1 MSRLGSKILEA
12 RTRKGLSRKQLA
24 KKIGVAEKY
33 IEEVELGK
41 KIISEGLLAK
51 ITKIIGED
59 VNDISMS
66 FEEAVF
72 EEEKE
77 TKVQYRTPKNTSTE
91 NESWTSAL
99 SSILVEV
106 PVYGYD
112 LNKVVSRI
120 PMAVMGN
127 KIDGIAKD
135 KALFVKIENDDMLGF
150 RIAKGDVAFAVLTH
164 EVMNNKICLIEYN
177 DKRAIRQIKTLDS
190 QKVLLINNING
201 IRTETVD
208 KKQLKVLAELKWN
221 KVEL

>member
-77 TKVQYRTPKNTSTE
+77 TKVKYKTPKNTSTE

>member
-24 KKIGVAEKY
+24 KKVGVAEKY

-41 KIISEGLLAK
+41 KIISESLLSK
-51 ITKIIGED
+51 ITNVIGED

-66 FEEAVF
+66 FEESVF

-77 TKVQYRTPKNTSTE
+77 SKIQYKTPKNTATD

-112 LNKVVSRI
+112 LNKIVSRM

-127 KIDGIAKD
+127 KIEGIAKD
-135 KALFVKIENDDMLGF
+135 KVLFIKIENDDMLGF
-150 RIAKGDVAFAVLTH
+150 RIAKDDIAFATLTH
-164 EVMNNKICLIEYN
+164 EVVNNKICLIEYN
-177 DKRAIRQIKTLDS
+177 DKRAIRQVKTLDS
-190 QKVLLINNING
+190 EKVLLINNING
-201 IRTETVD
+201 IRTETVN

-221 KVEL
+221 KVQL

>member
-12 RTRKGLSRKQLA
+12 RTKKGLSRKQLA
-24 KKIGVAEKY
+24 KKVGVAEKY

-41 KIISEGLLAK
+41 KIISESLLSK
-51 ITKIIGED
+51 ITNIIGED

-66 FEEAVF
+66 FEESVF

-77 TKVQYRTPKNTSTE
+77 TKAQYKTPKNTTAN

-112 LNKVVSRI
+112 LNQVVSRM

-127 KIDGIAKD
+127 KIEGIAKD
-135 KALFVKIENDDMLGF
+135 KVLFIKIENDDMIGF
-150 RIAKGDVAFAVLTH
+150 RIAKGDIAFATLTH
-164 EVMNNKICLIEYN
+164 EVINNKICLIEYN
-177 DKRAIRQIKTLDS
+177 DKRVIRQVKTLDS
-190 QKVLLINNING
+190 EKVLLINNING
-201 IRTETVD
+201 IKTETVN

-221 KVEL
+221 KIGL